1 MTTVESKDWGEW
13 ESWIYKLVPVRCPR
27 LRANDKPTEGPQ
39 GSDLVRQN
47 WPEPH
52 FAKCLLKNSVSAKVR

>member
-47 WPEPH
+47 WPLQLNKSPG
-52 FAKCLLKNSVSAKVR
+52 